1 MKRQQLN
8 ISTMLGAKKKPPKT
22 NKAAQNAKSTKSC
35 KKKKELAE
43 YLTNKW
49 LIITYKNGYVTALK
63 CSVSTRYDSKINYL
77 KQPYLEQ

>member
-1 MKRQQLN
+1 MQN
-8 ISTMLGAKKKPPKT
+8 PPKVV
-22 NKAAQNAKSTKSC
+22 
-35 KKKKELAE
+35 KKKELAE

-77 KQPYLEQ
+77 KQPYLKQ